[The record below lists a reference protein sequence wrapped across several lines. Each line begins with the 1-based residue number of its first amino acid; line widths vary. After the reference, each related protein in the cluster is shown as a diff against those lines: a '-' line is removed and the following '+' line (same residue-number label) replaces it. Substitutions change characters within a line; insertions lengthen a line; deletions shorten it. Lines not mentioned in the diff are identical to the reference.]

1 MRIAVYPHEL
11 SIGGSQLNAV
21 ELAAAVRDLGH
32 DVVVFG
38 VPGPLA
44 GHIERLGLELVAAPD
59 ERRRPAPAV
68 MGRLNELVSARGI
81 DLVHGY
87 EWPPALEA
95 YYGPHLRLGVPAVC
109 TIMSM
114 GVPRFL
120 PASMPLLV
128 GTEQLRVSAQRG
140 RPGPVG
146 LLEPPVDTASN
157 HPGIEPDGFRD
168 RHGIPEGRPLLV
180 VVSRLAADLKL
191 EGLERAIAATG
202 QIALET
208 PVSLAI
214 VGDGPAA
221 DRLAA
226 RAGEVDATAGPGT
239 VVLTGPL
246 MDPRPAYA
254 AADVVLGMG
263 GSILRALAFAK
274 PAIVL
279 GEDGFSEVL
288 RPETSAAFLWHGFY
302 GLGDGD
308 LGPDRLAAQLRLLLG
323 DPALRA
329 DLSAYSLALVRER
342 FSLTAAARLLER
354 FYQEALDRRVSR
366 PRVVT
371 DGAAAAAGVV
381 RYKLARRRQRRRGQ
395 AATDDFNARPVITS
409 PPPAGSDKEQSD
421 KEQSD
426 KEQSDKEQSHT

>member
-1 MRIAVYPHEL
+1 VRILVYPHKL

-38 VPGPLA
+38 EPGPLA
-44 GHIERLGLELVAAPD
+44 EHIERLGLELVAAPD
-59 ERRRPAPAV
+59 GRRRPAPAV
-68 MGRLNELVSARGI
+68 MARLVELVSQRGI

-95 YYGPHLRLGVPAVC
+95 YYGPQLRLGVPAVC
-109 TIMSM
+109 TINSM
-114 GVPRFL
+114 GVAPFL

-128 GTEQLRVSAQRG
+128 CMEQLRVSTQARRRG
-140 RPGPVG
+140 PTG
-146 LLEPPVDTASN
+146 LLEPPVDTVSN
-157 HPGIEPDGFRD
+157 RPGIPTDGFRA
-168 RHGIPEGRPLLV
+168 RHGIPEGRPLVV
-180 VVSRLAADLKL
+180 VVSRLVADLKL

-202 QIALET
+202 QIAQET

-214 VGDGPAA
+214 VGEGPEAE
-221 DRLAA
+221 RLAA
-226 RAGEVDATAGPGT
+226 QAGEVNAAAGPGT
-239 VVLTGPL
+239 VVLTGLL

-279 GEDGFSEVL
+279 GEDGFSEIL

-302 GLGDGD
+302 GRGDGD
-308 LGPDRLAAQLRLLLG
+308 LRPDRLASQVRSLLA
-323 DPALRA
+323 DPGLRA
-329 DLSAYSLALVRER
+329 DLSASSLALVRER
-342 FSLTAAARLLER
+342 FSLTSAARRLER
-354 FYQEALDRRVSR
+354 FYADALARPTPRRR
-366 PRVVT
+366 LLA
-371 DGAAAAAGVV
+371 DGVPAAAGVV

-395 AATDDFNARPVITS
+395 AATDDFNAHPVVTA
-409 PPPAGSDKEQSD
+409 PPPTGTDKEQT
-421 KEQSD
+421 
-426 KEQSDKEQSHT
+426 HT